1 MLHYFIDAFAMIGM
15 SYFMGFL
22 FYGFYRQFNAR
33 VQRRWGPS
41 IFQNFF
47 DNMKFLFKTET
58 IIHGPMFF
66 FGPMIIF
73 AGAVTTVLFVPY
85 LKDSIWLQGFSQSG
99 NMILIVYL
107 LVVGPLGN
115 ALAVGSSGN
124 PFGVMGVTRGLTRLM
139 GLEVPFLLGLA
150 LVMVQHETA
159 SVHAIMAAQPDFAHW
174 NLVTNPLAFLVMILP
189 FMASQHASPF
199 DVVGAPVEV
208 YAGPRVE
215 FSGRLLGILM
225 TQNMMMTVAKLVL
238 IADLFLGG
246 ATTIWELIAKTFA
259 LFLLTAAISTSFP
272 RLRTEQTVDFFW
284 KIPLGL
290 GVISVIAT
298 IWFPWS

>member
-1 MLHYFIDAFAMIGM
+1 MAHYIIDAFAMIGM
-15 SYFMGFL
+15 SYIMGFL

-85 LKDSIWLQGFSQSG
+85 LKDSNWLQGFSQSG
-99 NMILIVYL
+99 NLILIIYL

-159 SVHAIMAAQPDFAHW
+159 SVHAIMAAQTDFAHW
-174 NLVTNPLAFLVMILP
+174 NLITNPIAFIVMILP

-215 FSGRLLGILM
+215 FSGRLLGVLM

-246 ATTIWELIAKTFA
+246 ATTIWALIAKTFA
-259 LFLLTAAISTSFP
+259 LFLLTAAVSTSFP

-290 GVISVIAT
+290 GVIGVIAT
-298 IWFPWS
+298 VWFPWS